1 MLHLVIIPLVSAF
14 IGYLTNVIAIKL
26 MFWPKEPIS
35 FGFFTVQG
43 LLPKRQADIAT
54 SVGTLVEEQLFSMDE
69 LMDRI
74 DKPDMHVKIADK
86 LAEMARN
93 KIDTVLP
100 SILPAKI
107 TRLITDN
114 LERMLRQEVPGL
126 VRQVMASGRDYLTEE
141 VNVKKMIEDKINA
154 FELDQL
160 EEMIKNVSS
169 PEIRFIEILGGVL
182 GLLIGLIQV
191 LFLVFF
197 PFSI

>member
-74 DKPDMHVKIADK
+74 DNPDMHVKIADK

-100 SILPAKI
+100 SILPGKI

-160 EEMIKNVSS
+160 EEMIKGVSS

-191 LFLVFF
+191 LFLVLF